1 MQRAPLIP
9 AVVGILAAS
18 LLFVGC
24 GSDPG
29 PGAPCGDRG
38 YSCGQLCDGVTPPS
52 ACGLD
57 CSNAGCPVGFY
68 CGADETCTA
77 DCSGADDALCGDGT
91 CSSSGVCTGPDG
103 VDAGG
108 VDVGRVDLGPPVD
121 AGRVDQGDGVCAR
134 VSVEASRVTPNVIFL
149 IDRSGSMGWELDLS
163 DGAQCP
169 LSDGHRDC
177 YDNGTSSAIRD
188 LSRWRGLRSTLIGT
202 SAAPAVEGLIGDL
215 QSQVRFGAVTYH
227 QATNLNTNTF
237 QDGCMALNVLTQS
250 GGAVGVVDP
259 GAVPSARDVIAG
271 NATNDIQYLRLAPN
285 SGTPTG
291 PAIDYVIANL
301 APSVANSADP
311 TILIL
316 ATDGAPTSDS
326 DCNGYDY
333 ATSNAQ
339 DWSVNAV
346 QRAYAAGIRTF
357 VLTVADETEIAQD
370 HVDDLANAGL
380 GRAVDASPAAPSWR
394 VDNVA
399 ALNAALSGI
408 IGNEISCTVE
418 LAGQVPTW
426 STDPCAGGTI
436 ELVEG
441 TNRTTLQ
448 CAPGN
453 GWQLVGPSTVEIMGT
468 ACNAL
473 KAATNA
479 TLDASFPCDTV
490 IFG

>member
-1 MQRAPLIP
+1 
-9 AVVGILAAS
+9 
-18 LLFVGC
+18 
-24 GSDPG
+24 
-29 PGAPCGDRG
+29 
-38 YSCGQLCDGVTPPS
+38 
-52 ACGLD
+52 
-57 CSNAGCPVGFY
+57 VGFY
-68 CGADETCTA
+68 CSADELCTA
-77 DCSGADDALCGDGT
+77 DCTGTNTALCGDGT
-91 CSSSGVCTGPDG
+91 CSASSGMCTGPDG
-103 VDAGG
+103 VDQGLADLGRP
-108 VDVGRVDLGPPVD
+108 VDQGPPVDLGPP
-121 AGRVDQGDGVCAR
+121 VDQGDGVCAR

-149 IDRSGSMGWELDLS
+149 VDRSGSMGWELDLS

-169 LSDGHRDC
+169 VNNNHYDC
-177 YDNGTSSAIRD
+177 YDSNSNSIRER
-188 LSRWRGLRSTLIGT
+188 SRWRGLRSTLIGT

-215 QSQVRFGAVTYH
+215 QDQVRFGAVTYH
-227 QATNLNTNTF
+227 QASNTNSNTY
-237 QDGCMALNVLTQS
+237 QDNCMALNVLTQS
-250 GGAVGVVDP
+250 GGDVGVVNA
-259 GAVPSARDVIAG
+259 GATPSARDVIAG
-271 NATNDIQYLRLAPN
+271 DGTSDTQYLRLGPS

-301 APSVANSADP
+301 APSVLGSSDP

-316 ATDGAPTSDS
+316 ATDGEPTSDE
-326 DCNGYDY
+326 DCDGYDH
-333 ATSNAQ
+333 ATDDAQ
-339 DWSVNAV
+339 DWSVQAV
-346 QRAYAAGIRTF
+346 QRAYTAGIRTF

-380 GRAVDASPAAPSWR
+380 GRAVDASPASPSWR

-418 LAGQVPTW
+418 LAGQVPSW

-441 TNRTTLQ
+441 ANRTTLQ
-448 CAPGN
+448 CAPGD

-468 ACNAL
+468 ACDAL